1 MSPVWN
7 ILLPVLTFL
16 AVLAA
21 AGFLIWF
28 FGVRNKKNK
37 NQMQD
42 GAIEG
47 KEYTFLKFG
56 IHDTNYLWRR

>member
-42 GAIEG
+42 GAAEG

-56 IHDTNYLWRR
+56 IHDANYLWRR